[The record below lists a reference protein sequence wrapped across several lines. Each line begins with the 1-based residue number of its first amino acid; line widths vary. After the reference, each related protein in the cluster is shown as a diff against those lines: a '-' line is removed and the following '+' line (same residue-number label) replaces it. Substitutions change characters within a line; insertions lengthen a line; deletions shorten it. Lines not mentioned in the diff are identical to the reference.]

1 MNRPGSRNRK
11 NKKKIRGAL
20 AGAGIVA
27 LFLALMISFGKTAPE
42 NPMDR
47 NRADASRMYL
57 LSSTL
62 DMDMD
67 QLANIGNANI
77 NAGDSANQA
86 EQEEQQQEEEKQ
98 EQNQDTPQQ
107 EQQQNQDTQNPDQNI
122 SDPNIQNAVA
132 ADIPGSLMNLIQ
144 KNQSGGSGN
153 GSSLADKAALSALRT
168 VLQPFRRLEKFFRLV
183 SALQKCDLVQHFRPF
198 RLFIQRAHQ
207 TF

>member
-11 NKKKIRGAL
+11 NKKKITGAL

-86 EQEEQQQEEEKQ
+86 EQEEQQQGRRATGTK
-98 EQNQDTPQQ
+98 
-107 EQQQNQDTQNPDQNI
+107 
-122 SDPNIQNAVA
+122 SRYSSAGA
-132 ADIPGSLMNLIQ
+132 ATEPGYTESGSEYKRSEYPERSGCRYSSSLMNLIQ
-144 KNQSGGSGN
+144 KTR
-153 GSSLADKAALSALRT
+153 AAAVETEVPISRAMIR
-168 VLQPFRRLEKFFRLV
+168 QWFRRWN
-183 SALQKCDLVQHFRPF
+183 
-198 RLFIQRAHQ
+198 
-207 TF
+207 

>member
-1 MNRPGSRNRK
+1 M
-11 NKKKIRGAL
+11 AL
-20 AGAGIVA
+20 V
-27 LFLALMISFGKTAPE
+27 LALMISFGKTAPE

-144 KNQSGGSGN
+144 KTR
-153 GSSLADKAALSALRT
+153 AAAVETEVPISRAMIRAMVQAMELPGAIPEFHPM
-168 VLQPFRRLEKFFRLV
+168 VV
-183 SALQKCDLVQHFRPF
+183 SRP
-198 RLFIQRAHQ
+198 H
-207 TF
+207 

>member
-1 MNRPGSRNRK
+1 M
-11 NKKKIRGAL
+11 AL
-20 AGAGIVA
+20 V
-27 LFLALMISFGKTAPE
+27 LALMISFGKTAPE

-144 KNQSGGSGN
+144 KKPERRQR
-153 GSSLADKAALSALRT
+153 KRKFRSAGR
-168 VLQPFRRLEKFFRLV
+168 
-183 SALQKCDLVQHFRPF
+183 
-198 RLFIQRAHQ
+198 
-207 TF
+207 

>member
-27 LFLALMISFGKTAPE
+27 LVLALMISFGKTAPE

-107 EQQQNQDTQNPDQNI
+107 EI
-122 SDPNIQNAVA
+122 
-132 ADIPGSLMNLIQ
+132 G
-144 KNQSGGSGN
+144 
-153 GSSLADKAALSALRT
+153 
-168 VLQPFRRLEKFFRLV
+168 
-183 SALQKCDLVQHFRPF
+183 
-198 RLFIQRAHQ
+198 RAHV
-207 TF
+207 

>member
-86 EQEEQQQEEEKQ
+86 EQEET
-98 EQNQDTPQQ
+98 DR
-107 EQQQNQDTQNPDQNI
+107 I
-122 SDPNIQNAVA
+122 
-132 ADIPGSLMNLIQ
+132 
-144 KNQSGGSGN
+144 
-153 GSSLADKAALSALRT
+153 
-168 VLQPFRRLEKFFRLV
+168 
-183 SALQKCDLVQHFRPF
+183 
-198 RLFIQRAHQ
+198 
-207 TF
+207 

>member
-1 MNRPGSRNRK
+1 M
-11 NKKKIRGAL
+11 
-20 AGAGIVA
+20 A
-27 LFLALMISFGKTAPE
+27 LFLALRFLLERQPRKIPWTGTG
-42 NPMDR
+42 
-47 NRADASRMYL
+47 ADASRMYL

-153 GSSLADKAALSALRT
+153 GSSD
-168 VLQPFRRLEKFFRLV
+168 QPGDDQAMVQAMELPGAIPEFHPMVV
-183 SALQKCDLVQHFRPF
+183 SRP
-198 RLFIQRAHQ
+198 H
-207 TF
+207 